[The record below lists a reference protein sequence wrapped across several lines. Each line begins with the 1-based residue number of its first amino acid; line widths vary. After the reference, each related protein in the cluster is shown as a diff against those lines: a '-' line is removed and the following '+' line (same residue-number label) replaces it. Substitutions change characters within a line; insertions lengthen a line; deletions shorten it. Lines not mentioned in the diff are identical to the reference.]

1 MTLKFEFINHSCFT
15 VTYKDKS
22 LTVDPWL
29 EGSVFNKSWNLLVET
44 PTKSLQTV
52 KKSDYVWFSHEHPDH
67 FNPPNIKML
76 PLEKNYLFQK
86 TKDKRVINYLKKFSK
101 KVFELDSDEVFNISN
116 NFSIRVMPFQDLDS
130 FCIIKVDGLTIL
142 NLNDCDIKNKKELDI
157 IKKKAGKIDILFA
170 QFSYAI
176 GKSNKNEKT
185 EREGISKDILVNLS
199 NTISYL
205 NPTKVVPFASFCF
218 FSRKDNFYLND
229 SINRVD

>member
-1 MTLKFEFINHSCFT
+1 M
-15 VTYKDKS
+15 
-22 LTVDPWL
+22 

-52 KKSDYVWFSHEHPDH
+52 KKSDYVWFSHEHDH

-116 NFSIRVMPFQDLDS
+116 NFSIRVMPFQDLEP

-157 IKKKAGKIDILFA
+157 IKKAGKIDILF
-170 QFSYAI
+170 I
-176 GKSNKNEKT
+176 
-185 EREGISKDILVNLS
+185 
-199 NTISYL
+199 
-205 NPTKVVPFASFCF
+205 
-218 FSRKDNFYLND
+218 
-229 SINRVD
+229 